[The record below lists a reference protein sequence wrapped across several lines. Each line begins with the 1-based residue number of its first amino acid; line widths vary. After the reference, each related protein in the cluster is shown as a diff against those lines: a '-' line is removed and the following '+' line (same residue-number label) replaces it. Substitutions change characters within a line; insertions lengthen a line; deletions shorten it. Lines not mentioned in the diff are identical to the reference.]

1 MLLRKFTSFYIHEIP
16 LTIIPPF
23 NSHYEHQINPVFP
36 QFSSLQA
43 PVMGKFL
50 KDASPG
56 VVAAAAYVLS
66 GMGPAA
72 AEHVAAL
79 EAALGNESETWLG
92 FRCLENREWRKM
104 MEGKLLIQ
112 LGKNCDFMMI
122 SWG

>member
-1 MLLRKFTSFYIHEIP
+1 MFVYKRV
-16 LTIIPPF
+16 
-23 NSHYEHQINPVFP
+23 NPVFS

-43 PVMGKFL
+43 PMMGKFL

-56 VVAAAAYVLS
+56 IVAAAAYVLS

-104 MEGKLLIQ
+104 MEGKLVIQPRNMLIQ
-112 LGKNCDFMMI
+112 LAKNCDFMMI